1 MSPVETPIA
10 HSLVLLTGGTKGLGL
25 AFVEALLA
33 AGYAVATCA
42 RSAERGEGL
51 DALVARFGTRLTYSR
66 LDVSDTDAVSDFVK
80 QACADHGVKRP
91 YAVVNNAG
99 VARDGVLATLP
110 SIEIRRMVDINLIGA
125 MEMTRAAVQLM
136 LRHGGTG
143 RIINISSII
152 GSHGY
157 NGLAPYAATKAGLD
171 GFTRSLSR
179 EVGRRGI
186 TVNSVAPGY
195 METEMSSSLQPERR
209 QQIIRRTPLGRL
221 GRVEDVVPMVR
232 FLLSPEAAFI
242 TGQVITID
250 GGINA

>member
-1 MSPVETPIA
+1 MSPNEQGQDVQ
-10 HSLVLLTGGTKGLGL
+10 LVLVTGASKGLGL
-25 AFVEALLA
+25 AFATALLE
-33 AGYAVATCA
+33 AGYEVATCA
-42 RSAERGEGL
+42 RSEEPGAGL
-51 DALVARFGTRLTYSR
+51 DALASRFGARLSYSR
-66 LDVSDTDAVSDFVK
+66 LDVADADAVPVFVR
-80 QACADHGVKRP
+80 QACTRHQVKSP
-91 YAVVNNAG
+91 YALINNAG

-110 SIEIRRMVDINLIGA
+110 SVEIRKMIDVNLVGA
-125 MEMTRAAVQLM
+125 IEMTRAVVQLM
-136 LRHGGTG
+136 LRHGGAG

-157 NGLAPYAATKAGLD
+157 NGLGPYSATKAGLD
-171 GFTRSLSR
+171 GFTRSLAR

-195 METEMSSSLQPERR
+195 METDMSSSLQPERR
-209 QQIIRRTPLGRL
+209 QQIVRRTPLGRL
-221 GRVEDVVPMVR
+221 GRVDDVVPMVR